1 MHPEINENFKE
12 KLRLVVLD
20 LISTLDEDIKA
31 MLAEH
36 SANGLLRSGNT
47 IKRTMYFIAKG
58 NASLYQSV
66 IDYIKELD
74 LTYHPSMEA
83 DFQSL
88 ASGAQ
93 EHYKSECLPRLQKS
107 TEVAGKPSLFERM
120 LPEVESD
127 MATDLAKFHN
137 SLNAAIIQ
145 IKLSKHVP
153 PITKALW
160 GLEAVLLLAT
170 MFIAGMWFKDPD
182 GNYEPLIAGLSL
194 AIPLIFVSIKLSARK
209 VT

>member
-1 MHPEINENFKE
+1 MHPEINKNFKE
-12 KLRLVVLD
+12 QLRLVVLAV
-20 LISTLDEDIKA
+20 IRTLDEDIKA

-47 IKRTMYFIAKG
+47 IKRTMDFIALG
-58 NASLYQSV
+58 NASLYQSI
-66 IDYIKELD
+66 IDYVKELD

-88 ASGAQ
+88 ASRAQ
-93 EHYKSECLPRLQKS
+93 EHYKSECLTRLQRS
-107 TEVAGKPSLFERM
+107 TEIAGKPSLYEKM
-120 LPEVESD
+120 LPEVESG
-127 MATDLAKFHN
+127 MATDLAKFQN

-145 IKLSKHVP
+145 IKLSKHRS

-160 GLEAVLLLAT
+160 GLEALLLLAT

-182 GNYEPLIAGLSL
+182 GNYEPLIVGLSL
-194 AIPLIFVSIKLSARK
+194 VIPLIFVGI
-209 VT
+209 